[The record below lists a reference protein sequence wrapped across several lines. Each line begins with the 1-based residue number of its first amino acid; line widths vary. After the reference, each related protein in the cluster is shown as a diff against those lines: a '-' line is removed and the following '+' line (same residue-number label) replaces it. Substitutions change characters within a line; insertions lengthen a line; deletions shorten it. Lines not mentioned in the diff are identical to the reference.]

1 MKRLWLILFLLPLPG
16 QDKNPLIVEKL
27 NQTKEIS
34 LIQEAGYILAMQTVF
49 LGTSILA
56 SKKKL
61 YGYVLVSG
69 LDLFMSIAGIKNAS
83 HKQLEIQRNGYYL
96 LGLGFISK
104 SVYNTGFIGL
114 NHSSKTRF
122 WINYISFNVLVFSG
136 YYLDSLSDEQTKK

>member
-1 MKRLWLILFLLPLPG
+1 MKRLWLILYLLPLLAQNSSSPSKVI
-16 QDKNPLIVEKL
+16 QQN
-27 NQTKEIS
+27 KEVT

-96 LGLGFISK
+96 IGLGFPIK
-104 SVYNTGFIGL
+104 ICLQYRIYRL
-114 NHSSKTRF
+114 
-122 WINYISFNVLVFSG
+122 
-136 YYLDSLSDEQTKK
+136 